1 MITKE
6 AEGALAALT
15 QEILHVFP
23 ELTPLCHRVP
33 LSGER
38 GPSGCLLAGKA
49 DLYQRREY
57 LLVC

>member
-23 ELTPLCHRVP
+23 ELTPP
-33 LSGER
+33 LSSSTPER
-38 GPSGCLLAGKA
+38 RTWSFRMPT
-49 DLYQRREY
+49 RR
-57 LLVC
+57 